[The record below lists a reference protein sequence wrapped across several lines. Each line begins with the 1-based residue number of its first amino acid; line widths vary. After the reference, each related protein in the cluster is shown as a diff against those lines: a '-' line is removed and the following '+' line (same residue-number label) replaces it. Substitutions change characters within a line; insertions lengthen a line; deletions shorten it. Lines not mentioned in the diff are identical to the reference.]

1 MIGDRARAAAAAA
14 AGDAAGAAPQA
25 VMESPTL
32 GIGKLRVLHLSCGT
46 ALVLT
51 PCGDA
56 PRLLALTPRGGAD
69 DATRSRGLEDVSPA
83 PNAAVL
89 DVELLPPSAAT
100 GGAAA
105 LVAATLRVRIEA
117 RWKEA

>member
-1 MIGDRARAAAAAA
+1 MYDAAT
-14 AGDAAGAAPQA
+14 AGAAGSA
-25 VMESPTL
+25 
-32 GIGKLRVLHLSCGT
+32 GT
-46 ALVLT
+46 SNSA
-51 PCGDA
+51 GSHWD
-56 PRLLALTPRGGAD
+56 RGGAD